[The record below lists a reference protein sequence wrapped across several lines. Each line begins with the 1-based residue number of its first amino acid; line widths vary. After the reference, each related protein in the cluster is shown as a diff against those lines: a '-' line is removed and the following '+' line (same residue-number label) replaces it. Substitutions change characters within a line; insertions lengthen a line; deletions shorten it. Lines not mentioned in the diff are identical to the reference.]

1 MAPRYAEHEK
11 RMKEARTTK
20 TWYFKVKSRKKF
32 RMARRA
38 PVSDSKRTYRG
49 TMQATP
55 LSQYCAITKGDC
67 YWSPSITRIEKTV
80 KERDTEANV
89 GHLADLVDLVDL
101 TEDKETCVLSESS
114 HQTAKPDV

>member
-20 TWYFKVKSRKKF
+20 TVYFKAKSRKTF

-49 TMQATP
+49 TKRS
-55 LSQYCAITKGDC
+55 L
-67 YWSPSITRIEKTV
+67 E
-80 KERDTEANV
+80 
-89 GHLADLVDLVDL
+89 
-101 TEDKETCVLSESS
+101 
-114 HQTAKPDV
+114 

>member
-1 MAPRYAEHEK
+1 MAPRYVKHEK

-20 TWYFKVKSRKKF
+20 TGYFKAKSRKKF

-55 LSQYCAITKGDC
+55 LSQYCAVTATG
-67 YWSPSITRIEKTV
+67 PSRLQ
-80 KERDTEANV
+80 
-89 GHLADLVDLVDL
+89 G
-101 TEDKETCVLSESS
+101 
-114 HQTAKPDV
+114 